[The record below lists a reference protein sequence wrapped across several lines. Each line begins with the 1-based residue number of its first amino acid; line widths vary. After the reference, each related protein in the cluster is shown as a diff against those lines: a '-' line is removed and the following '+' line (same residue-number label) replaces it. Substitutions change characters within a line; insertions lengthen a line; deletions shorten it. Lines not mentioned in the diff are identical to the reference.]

1 MNQQQQDE
9 LISILWKLK
18 NAAGVTMPQAAPV
31 RFHDLLHDKELRT
44 DFIER
49 AANSPYSEIRHVA
62 NKAREL
68 NARALRKDRG

>member
-1 MNQQQQDE
+1 MKNQQQQQDE

-18 NAAGVTMPQAAPV
+18 NATGITAPDANPV
-31 RFHDLLHDKELRT
+31 DFHDLLHDRDLRSS
-44 DFIER
+44 FIER

-68 NARALRKDRG
+68 NARALLSD

>member
-18 NAAGVTMPQAAPV
+18 NARGISATPV
-31 RFHDLLHDKELRT
+31 QFHDLLHDKELRSS
-44 DFIER
+44 FIEQ

-68 NARALRKDRG
+68 NARDQRSDRG

>member
-1 MNQQQQDE
+1 MMNQQQQDE

-18 NAAGVTMPQAAPV
+18 NATGISATPV
-31 RFHDLLHDKELRT
+31 QLHDLLHDKELRSS
-44 DFIER
+44 FIEQ

-68 NARALRKDRG
+68 NAQAQRSDRG

>member
-1 MNQQQQDE
+1 MKPQQQDE

-18 NAAGVTMPQAAPV
+18 NATGVSMPQATPV

-44 DFIER
+44 SFIEQ

-68 NARALRKDRG
+68 NARALLGEQG